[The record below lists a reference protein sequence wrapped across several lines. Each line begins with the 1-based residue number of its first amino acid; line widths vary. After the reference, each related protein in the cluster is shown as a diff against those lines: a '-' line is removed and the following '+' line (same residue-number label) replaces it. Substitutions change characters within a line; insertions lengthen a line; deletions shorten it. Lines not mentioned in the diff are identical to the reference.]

1 MEDVKGNISCF
12 MEDVFSDI
20 SSEVLFLLNSF
31 YYLLFDSDS
40 VVYSMLI
47 VKLIFGDLGFFKDD
61 SYISLNIVRLIW
73 WFFLV

>member
-1 MEDVKGNISCF
+1 MEDVKGNINCF

-47 VKLIFGDLGFFKDD
+47 IKLIFGDLVFFKDD
-61 SYISLNIVRLIW
+61 SYISLNIVRLI
-73 WFFLV
+73 

>member
-1 MEDVKGNISCF
+1 MEDVKGNINCF

-47 VKLIFGDLGFFKDD
+47 IKLIFGDLVFFKDD